1 MVIAS
6 AGRHWSK
13 VLPLL
18 CVAAGG
24 VVCPCCFSSVP
35 PRTSPASSGGGG
47 SIRASSGSGAMAMT
61 FKNYELTGSWP
72 ELKAAIATRPG
83 KLTYTKQVVD
93 QNFYAESCAIADYN
107 HDGNPDISAGRRWWE
122 GPAFTK
128 VHIFR
133 GGHDALPRTGMNS
146 ETTYCLDGVC
156 SNDEIITGVSD
167 DWADYPWDMDG
178 DGWTDIIDIASCDAN
193 TPASPAPRP
202 QSAGSGYW
210 YKNPGPALAGDPM
223 WASYQIHADMKLEHK
238 GLFDV
243 NGDGKPEIFAACK
256 DCPPGQTKG
265 YFQADWSHPTAAWT
279 FHPVTRPYVF
289 PFGGTGWMH
298 GLGAGDINGDGKPD
312 LLERSGIWLQP
323 DSPTAA
329 WHWIAVSLSDTP
341 AQDNTGHHGGSHM
354 FSFDINGD
362 GLADVVSTDWA
373 HGYGLA
379 WYEQVKPA
387 TAGADPTFIK
397 HYIFNTESAA
407 DVALYK
413 VAFSQPHAMQFVDMD
428 GDGLPDIVIGKMHFA
443 HPIAISD
450 PDTLGKPVLY
460 VFKLVR
466 DPSAPGGARFEPHL
480 VDDVFGVGRQ
490 VTVGHINTDGI
501 MDICVSSKLGLAVFL
516 GQ

>member
-1 MVIAS
+1 
-6 AGRHWSK
+6 
-13 VLPLL
+13 
-18 CVAAGG
+18 
-24 VVCPCCFSSVP
+24 
-35 PRTSPASSGGGG
+35 
-47 SIRASSGSGAMAMT
+47 MAMT

-193 TPASPAPRP
+193 TPVSPAPRP

-210 YKNPGPALAGDPM
+210 YKNPGPGLAGDPM
-223 WASYQIHADMKLEHK
+223 WASYQIHGDMKLEHK
-238 GLFDV
+238 GIFDV

-256 DCPPGQTKG
+256 GCPPGQTKG
-265 YFQADWSHPTAAWT
+265 YFQADWSNPTAGWT

-341 AQDNTGHHGGSHM
+341 AQDNTGNHGGSHM

-362 GLADVVSTDWA
+362 GLKDIVTGKRYFA
-373 HGYGLA
+373 HGSHGDVEPLA
-379 WYEQVKPA
+379 PA
-387 TAGADPTFIK
+387 
-397 HYIFNTESAA
+397 
-407 DVALYK
+407 
-413 VAFSQPHAMQFVDMD
+413 
-428 GDGLPDIVIGKMHFA
+428 
-443 HPIAISD
+443 
-450 PDTLGKPVLY
+450 VLY
-460 VFKLVR
+460 WFELKR
-466 DPSAPGGARFEPHL
+466 DDGQVQWIAHQI
-480 VDDVFGVGRQ
+480 DDDSGVGTQ
-490 VTVGHINTDGI
+490 VVAKRINGEKIPSIVVGNKKGTF
-501 MDICVSSKLGLAVFL
+501 VFVPESR
-516 GQ
+516 